1 MNRVLRQATPGS
13 IVLGH
18 DGGPEPNASLMA
30 QLDRLVGAMTDAGYV
45 FVTVSQLLAA
55 PARSSAAS
63 PGGDGQAT

>member
-1 MNRVLRQATPGS
+1 
-13 IVLGH
+13 
-18 DGGPEPNASLMA
+18 MA
-30 QLDRLVGAMTDAGYV
+30 QLARLVGAMTDAGYV